1 MKRLNYIL
9 GVFAAVLFAGC
20 TQVIVFDG
28 GSVVPDVPVGNE
40 LKDNQIWYTTSGG
53 GTVSPQ
59 NMPAVESNVY
69 VNGKGII
76 TFSQKLTAI
85 ETRAFKNCGNLV
97 TVTLPDCIE
106 TIATEAFREC
116 SSLTKINIPKSVSVI
131 DQEAFCKCLS
141 LKSITIPSS
150 VDAIGYC
157 AFESCHNLATLTF
170 EGGSDA
176 SNLTSI
182 DGGAFNNCSSLKTL
196 VLPNRLRHIGQ
207 SAFSNCTSLTTVTLP
222 DDLEFVDG
230 AVFSGCS
237 ALKEFKGNNVSADGR
252 CLIHNGVMK
261 GFAPSNLTSYTLPD
275 NIESLCNHLF
285 EDFTTITSITLP
297 SSLRNIGEWCF
308 SGCNGLTSITIPERV
323 DNIEAYAFYSCEKLA
338 AVYAKPTD
346 PPTLSTDVFGGDR
359 SSSFKIYV
367 AAQNIDKYKS
377 SWSSYKSYI
386 VADKSG
392 DPIAT
397 DWSIVGTHCAWTV
410 DNGTQMTISGE
421 YAVANGVTFA
431 SDGEFKFVANKSWDI
446 NYGVEPGTTVKLGE
460 TYQGKASADNI
471 KVAAGTYNIKFSIY
485 DATFVIEKGSI
496 NPNTVIT
503 YTSTDGNIVTPY
515 QPDVFGANIISNTY
529 QNDQG
534 QIVFDGEVTKVGYDA
549 FNGCTTLA
557 SIALPEGV
565 TELGYRAF
573 RGCSELTRVTL
584 PNSIT
589 TFADHV
595 FNACGKLESIAL
607 PKSLKKIGSYAFN
620 NCNSLEFVHVFDI
633 ADWCNITFSN
643 NTSTPLYYAKK
654 LYCNGVEVTEANI
667 PEGITAISD
676 YAFYNCV
683 PLTKVT
689 IPASVTSI
697 GGYAFTN
704 CSNIKYVYCNPT
716 TPPTIG
722 SYVFMHVADG
732 SYHYTN
738 CTIYVPE
745 NSVTAYMSA
754 KGWVDYADR
763 IMSAG
768 YANNVIRYTSTDGK
782 VVTPYSADVFGV
794 SIVSNTYEN
803 GQGTIVLSD
812 NPTKIGA
819 FAFRDCKTLKTI
831 SIPTT
836 VLEIGNSAFNNCSS
850 LESIYIPGSVTTIGT
865 QAFYGCNSI
874 ESVRIPDSV
883 TSIGEVAFGFCAS
896 LSEFK
901 GKFASSDGRCLVV
914 DGTLNSFAQAGV
926 TEYTLPKTVKTIGF
940 YAMHNSAQ
948 LTTVT
953 IPQSVTA
960 IAEGAFN
967 GCISLES
974 VYCKPTTTPAGA
986 AGMFDNNHPNRK
998 IYVPSTV
1005 VNAYK
1010 SAQHWST
1017 YADAIFA
1024 DADPANCQ
1032 ILYTS
1037 TDGNVVTPNNADV
1050 FGATIVSNTYEN
1062 GQGVIAFDGEVTKI
1076 GEYAFANC
1084 STIASI
1090 TIPDSVLQIDN
1101 WAFVSCT
1108 NLAIVS
1114 FGNSLTQLGSYVFYQ
1129 CANITA
1135 ITIPQ
1140 NLTTL
1145 GANPFMSCNK
1155 LAEFNGKF
1163 ASADKRCLIIDNEI
1177 RSFAPAGLKEYSVL
1191 DGVTSIGQS
1200 AFEYCGNL
1208 TSVVIPNSVT
1218 KIGDS
1223 AFRCCGISSV
1233 IIPDNVTSIEKAAF
1247 YGSRLT
1253 TVTIPDKVTS
1263 IGKDGFNAC
1272 GSLASVYCKPTT
1284 PPAGDVGM
1292 FDGNAVDRKIYVPST
1307 AVDAYKSAQHWS
1319 DYADA
1324 IFADADPANCQI
1336 LYTSTDGNV
1345 VTPYA
1350 TDVFGAN
1357 IVSNTY
1363 ENGQGVITFDG
1374 EVTTIGPNAFWTR
1387 VNLAS
1392 ITLPHSVTSIGYYA
1406 FQGCTNLRNITIP
1419 DSVTAIDTNPF
1430 LDCKALEEFNGKFAS
1445 ADKLCLIVNG
1455 VLNTFAI
1462 GSGVIEYNISSDV
1475 NIVGSSSFA
1484 GCTTLTKVTI
1494 PSSTTVIRAAAF
1506 SNCSNLAS
1514 IYCQPITPPTGGSNM
1529 FNNNAANRKIYVPA
1543 TSVEAYKSAQH
1554 WSEYVDS
1561 IVAEGGDA
1569 TIGGFEMVF
1578 VEGGTFT
1585 MGATAEQG
1593 SDAYGDESP
1602 THSVTLSSYYI
1613 GKYEVTQAQWRAVMG
1628 SNPSKFTGDNLPV
1641 ECVSWNDIQEFI
1653 TKLNQQTGKTFRL
1666 PTEAEWEYAARG
1678 GNKSKGYKYSG
1689 SNTIDDVAWY
1699 DNNSSS
1705 TTHPVGEK
1713 APNELGIYDMSGNV
1727 WERCQD
1733 WYRGYSSDSQTNP
1746 TGPTS
1751 GSARV
1756 LRGGS
1761 WGDSARKCRVSIRN
1775 YYSPDSRSSYIGF
1788 RLACASE

>member
-1 MKRLNYIL
+1 MKRLIYIL
-9 GVFAAVLFAGC
+9 VAFTALLTAAC
-20 TQVIVFDG
+20 SQTIVFDEINE
-28 GSVVPDVPVGNE
+28 VVPPVSTTIQ
-40 LKDNQIWYTTSGG
+40 DNQIWYTTNSG

-59 NMPAVESNVY
+59 NMPSVESNIY

-76 TFSQKLTAI
+76 TFSQKLTTI
-85 ETRAFKNCGNLV
+85 ETRAFEKCENLV

-106 TIATEAFREC
+106 NIAAEAFNEC
-116 SSLTKINIPKSVSVI
+116 NSLTKINIPKSTSEI
-131 DQEAFCKCLS
+131 GQEAFCKCLS

-157 AFESCHNLATLTF
+157 AFEGCHNLATLTF

-182 DGGAFNNCSSLKTL
+182 DGGAFNNCSALKSL
-196 VLPNRLRHIGQ
+196 VLPSSLRTLGE

-230 AVFSGCS
+230 AVFSGCG

-261 GFAPSNLTSYTLPD
+261 GFAPANLTSYTLPD
-275 NIESLCNHLF
+275 SIEGLCNHLF

-346 PPTLSTDVFGGDR
+346 PPALSTEVFGGSR
-359 SSSFKIYV
+359 PSTFKIYV
-367 AAQNIDKYKS
+367 AAKNLEIYKS
-377 SWSSYKSYI
+377 SWSVYKSYI
-386 VADKSG
+386 VVDKNS

-397 DWSIVGTHCAWTV
+397 DWSIAGSHCDW
-410 DNGTQMTISGE
+410 DIDQGTQMTISGE

-460 TYQGKASADNI
+460 TYQGKAEGDNI

-503 YTSTDGNIVTPY
+503 YTSTDGNVVTPY

-584 PNSIT
+584 PNSIA

-620 NCNSLEFVHVFDI
+620 NCNSLEFVHVLEM

-654 LYCNGVEVTEANI
+654 LYCNGEEVTEANI
-667 PEGITAISD
+667 PEGITTISD

-704 CSNIKYVYCNPT
+704 CSNIKYVYCKPT

-722 SYVFMHVADG
+722 SQVFMHIADG

-738 CTIYVPE
+738 CTIYVPGD
-745 NSVTAYMSA
+745 SVSAYMSA
-754 KGWVDYADR
+754 TGWVDYADR
-763 IMSAG
+763 IMSE
-768 YANNVIRYTSTDGK
+768 YSANNVIRYTSTDGK

-794 SIVSNTYEN
+794 TIVSNSYTD
-803 GQGTIVLSD
+803 GQGVIVLSD

-819 FAFRDCKTLKTI
+819 FAFRDCKTLATI

-836 VLEIGNSAFNNCSS
+836 VQEIGNSAFNNCQG
-850 LESIYIPGSVTTIGT
+850 LENLTIPTSVTSIGT

-874 ESVRIPDSV
+874 ESIRIPDSV

-901 GKFASSDGRCLVV
+901 GKFASSDGRCLIV

-1005 VNAYK
+1005 VDAYK
-1010 SAQHWST
+1010 TAQYWSN
-1017 YADAIFA
+1017 YADAI
-1024 DADPANCQ
+1024 
-1032 ILYTS
+1032 
-1037 TDGNVVTPNNADV
+1037 VADV
-1050 FGATIVSNTYEN
+1050 N
-1062 GQGVIAFDGEVTKI
+1062 K
-1076 GEYAFANC
+1076 AN
-1084 STIASI
+1084 
-1090 TIPDSVLQIDN
+1090 
-1101 WAFVSCT
+1101 
-1108 NLAIVS
+1108 
-1114 FGNSLTQLGSYVFYQ
+1114 Y
-1129 CANITA
+1129 
-1135 ITIPQ
+1135 
-1140 NLTTL
+1140 
-1145 GANPFMSCNK
+1145 
-1155 LAEFNGKF
+1155 
-1163 ASADKRCLIIDNEI
+1163 
-1177 RSFAPAGLKEYSVL
+1177 
-1191 DGVTSIGQS
+1191 
-1200 AFEYCGNL
+1200 
-1208 TSVVIPNSVT
+1208 
-1218 KIGDS
+1218 
-1223 AFRCCGISSV
+1223 
-1233 IIPDNVTSIEKAAF
+1233 
-1247 YGSRLT
+1247 
-1253 TVTIPDKVTS
+1253 
-1263 IGKDGFNAC
+1263 
-1272 GSLASVYCKPTT
+1272 
-1284 PPAGDVGM
+1284 
-1292 FDGNAVDRKIYVPST
+1292 
-1307 AVDAYKSAQHWS
+1307 
-1319 DYADA
+1319 
-1324 IFADADPANCQI
+1324 QI

-1345 VTPYA
+1345 VTPYK
-1350 TDVFGAN
+1350 TDAFGAN

-1363 ENGQGVITFDG
+1363 EDGQGVITFDG

-1387 VNLAS
+1387 VTLAS
-1392 ITLPHSVTSIGYYA
+1392 ITLPQSVTSIGYYA

-1445 ADKLCLIVNG
+1445 ADKLSLIVNG

-1514 IYCQPITPPTGGSNM
+1514 IYCQPTTPPTGAERM
-1529 FNNNAANRKIYVPA
+1529 FAGNATDCKIYVP
-1543 TSVEAYKSAQH
+1543 TDSVDAYKAAQY
-1554 WSEYVDS
+1554 WSDYADA
-1561 IVAEGGDA
+1561 IVAEG
-1569 TIGGFEMVF
+1569 
-1578 VEGGTFT
+1578 
-1585 MGATAEQG
+1585 
-1593 SDAYGDESP
+1593 
-1602 THSVTLSSYYI
+1602 
-1613 GKYEVTQAQWRAVMG
+1613 
-1628 SNPSKFTGDNLPV
+1628 
-1641 ECVSWNDIQEFI
+1641 
-1653 TKLNQQTGKTFRL
+1653 
-1666 PTEAEWEYAARG
+1666 
-1678 GNKSKGYKYSG
+1678 
-1689 SNTIDDVAWY
+1689 
-1699 DNNSSS
+1699 
-1705 TTHPVGEK
+1705 
-1713 APNELGIYDMSGNV
+1713 
-1727 WERCQD
+1727 
-1733 WYRGYSSDSQTNP
+1733 SDSGVTP
-1746 TGPTS
+1746 
-1751 GSARV
+1751 
-1756 LRGGS
+1756 GG
-1761 WGDSARKCRVSIRN
+1761 DIDEDN
-1775 YYSPDSRSSYIGF
+1775 YPDE
-1788 RLACASE
+1788 L

>member
-1 MKRLNYIL
+1 MKRLIYIL
-9 GVFAAVLFAGC
+9 VAFTALLTAAC
-20 TQVIVFDG
+20 SQTIVFDEINE
-28 GSVVPDVPVGNE
+28 VVPPVSTTIQ
-40 LKDNQIWYTTSGG
+40 DNQIWYTTNSG

-59 NMPAVESNVY
+59 NMPSVESNIY

-76 TFSQKLTAI
+76 TFSQKLTTI
-85 ETRAFKNCGNLV
+85 ETRAFEKCENLV

-106 TIATEAFREC
+106 NIAAEAFNEC
-116 SSLTKINIPKSVSVI
+116 NSLTKINIPKSTSEI
-131 DQEAFCKCLS
+131 GQEAFCKCLS

-157 AFESCHNLATLTF
+157 AFEGCHNLATLTF

-182 DGGAFNNCSSLKTL
+182 DGGAFNNCSALKSL
-196 VLPNRLRHIGQ
+196 VLPSSLRTLGE

-261 GFAPSNLTSYTLPD
+261 GFAPANLTSYTLPD
-275 NIESLCNHLF
+275 SIEGLCNHLF

-346 PPTLSTDVFGGDR
+346 PPALSTEVFGGSR
-359 SSSFKIYV
+359 PSTFKIYV
-367 AAQNIDKYKS
+367 AAKNIEIYKS
-377 SWSSYKSYI
+377 SWSVYKSYI
-386 VADKSG
+386 VVDKNS

-397 DWSIVGTHCAWTV
+397 DWSVVGSHCDWYT
-410 DNGTQMTISGE
+410 DQGTQMTVSGE

-460 TYQGKASADNI
+460 TYQGKAEGDNI

-515 QPDVFGANIISNTY
+515 QLDAFGVNIISNTY
-529 QNDQG
+529 NNDQG
-534 QIVFDGEVTKVGYDA
+534 QIIFDGEVKAVGYDA

-573 RGCSELTRVTL
+573 RGCSELTGVTL

-595 FNACGKLESIAL
+595 FNACGKLQSIAL
-607 PKSLKKIGSYAFN
+607 PKSLKKIGNYAFN
-620 NCNSLEFVHVFDI
+620 NCNSLEFVHVLDM

-654 LYCNGVEVTEANI
+654 LYCNGKEVTEANI
-667 PEGITAISD
+667 PEGITTISD

-704 CSNIKYVYCNPT
+704 CSNIKYVYCKPT

-722 SYVFMHVADG
+722 SQVFMHIADG

-745 NSVTAYMSA
+745 GSVTAYISA
-754 KGWVDYADR
+754 AGWVDYADR
-763 IMSAG
+763 IMSE
-768 YANNVIRYTSTDGK
+768 YSANNVIRYTSTDGK

-794 SIVSNTYEN
+794 TIVSNSYTD
-803 GQGTIVLSD
+803 GQGVIVLSD

-819 FAFRDCKTLKTI
+819 FAFRDCKTLATI

-836 VLEIGNSAFNNCSS
+836 VQEIGNSAFNNCQG
-850 LESIYIPGSVTTIGT
+850 LENLTIPTTVTSIGT

-874 ESVRIPDSV
+874 ESIRIPDSV

-901 GKFASSDGRCLVV
+901 GKFASSDGRCLIV

-1005 VNAYK
+1005 VDAYK
-1010 SAQHWST
+1010 TAQYWSN
-1017 YADAIFA
+1017 YADAI
-1024 DADPANCQ
+1024 
-1032 ILYTS
+1032 
-1037 TDGNVVTPNNADV
+1037 VADV
-1050 FGATIVSNTYEN
+1050 
-1062 GQGVIAFDGEVTKI
+1062 
-1076 GEYAFANC
+1076 
-1084 STIASI
+1084 
-1090 TIPDSVLQIDN
+1090 
-1101 WAFVSCT
+1101 
-1108 NLAIVS
+1108 
-1114 FGNSLTQLGSYVFYQ
+1114 
-1129 CANITA
+1129 
-1135 ITIPQ
+1135 
-1140 NLTTL
+1140 
-1145 GANPFMSCNK
+1145 NK
-1155 LAEFNGKF
+1155 
-1163 ASADKRCLIIDNEI
+1163 
-1177 RSFAPAGLKEYSVL
+1177 
-1191 DGVTSIGQS
+1191 
-1200 AFEYCGNL
+1200 
-1208 TSVVIPNSVT
+1208 
-1218 KIGDS
+1218 
-1223 AFRCCGISSV
+1223 
-1233 IIPDNVTSIEKAAF
+1233 
-1247 YGSRLT
+1247 
-1253 TVTIPDKVTS
+1253 
-1263 IGKDGFNAC
+1263 
-1272 GSLASVYCKPTT
+1272 
-1284 PPAGDVGM
+1284 
-1292 FDGNAVDRKIYVPST
+1292 
-1307 AVDAYKSAQHWS
+1307 
-1319 DYADA
+1319 
-1324 IFADADPANCQI
+1324 ANCQI

-1345 VTPYA
+1345 VTPYK
-1350 TDVFGAN
+1350 TDAFGAN

-1363 ENGQGVITFDG
+1363 EDGQGVITFDG

-1392 ITLPHSVTSIGYYA
+1392 ITLPQSVTSIGYYA

-1514 IYCQPITPPTGGSNM
+1514 IYCQPTTPPTGAERM
-1529 FNNNAANRKIYVPA
+1529 FAGNATDCKIYVP
-1543 TSVEAYKSAQH
+1543 TDSVDAYKAAQY
-1554 WSEYVDS
+1554 WSDYADA
-1561 IVAEGGDA
+1561 IVAEDGSDEPVQQPGITPGGD
-1569 TIGGFEMVF
+1569 I
-1578 VEGGTFT
+1578 
-1585 MGATAEQG
+1585 AE
-1593 SDAYGDESP
+1593 DNYPDE
-1602 THSVTLSSYYI
+1602 L
-1613 GKYEVTQAQWRAVMG
+1613 
-1628 SNPSKFTGDNLPV
+1628 
-1641 ECVSWNDIQEFI
+1641 
-1653 TKLNQQTGKTFRL
+1653 
-1666 PTEAEWEYAARG
+1666 
-1678 GNKSKGYKYSG
+1678 
-1689 SNTIDDVAWY
+1689 
-1699 DNNSSS
+1699 
-1705 TTHPVGEK
+1705 
-1713 APNELGIYDMSGNV
+1713 
-1727 WERCQD
+1727 
-1733 WYRGYSSDSQTNP
+1733 
-1746 TGPTS
+1746 
-1751 GSARV
+1751 
-1756 LRGGS
+1756 
-1761 WGDSARKCRVSIRN
+1761 
-1775 YYSPDSRSSYIGF
+1775 
-1788 RLACASE
+1788 